1 MRQLVANGSYIVCGN
16 NHYTISSN
24 SREGG
29 FFLYGSGP
37 TLKKCGGV
45 THRLFSRILGCSFA
59 FGLLT
64 PPLKMAKI
72 PLFVRFPL
80 RLTSRECDCHNLCG
94 EGAELG
100 VASDW
105 RLIGCDFL
113 NKHSRN

>member
-1 MRQLVANGSYIVCGN
+1 MEIAWNFKTWVKEGIYIFPE
-16 NHYTISSN
+16 IL
-24 SREGG
+24 SR
-29 FFLYGSGP
+29 
-37 TLKKCGGV
+37 
-45 THRLFSRILGCSFA
+45 SFA
-59 FGLLT
+59 FGFLT